1 MLLEPLLQRRIIGIH
16 LFELGREDLHV
27 LQLPAFLPVIDQQ
40 HPCLAIV
47 RMALNDFLQLFLRR
61 FELMFTVQRGGQV
74 VAVIPVVWLKF
85 NGLGQAEQ
93 GEFAL
98 LVMQQPQPQS
108 VLQAENGEQ
117 AFEILASKPH
127 LDMMITDFR
136 LPGGISGVQIAE
148 PAVKLRPEL
157 KVIFISGYAQEIRET
172 DSPITRQA
180 PILDKP
186 FDLDKLQELMQDML
200 S

>member
-1 MLLEPLLQRRIIGIH
+1 MSVDAQDVVLVV
-16 LFELGREDLHV
+16 EDE
-27 LQLPAFLPVIDQQ
+27 PVI
-40 HPCLAIV
+40 
-47 RMALNDFLQLFLRR
+47 
-61 FELMFTVQRGGQV
+61 LMILTDYLSGQ
-74 VAVIPVVWLKF
+74 
-85 NGLGQAEQ
+85 GYR
-93 GEFAL
+93 
-98 LVMQQPQPQS
+98 

-157 KVIFISGYAQEIRET
+157 KVIFISGYPQEIRET
-172 DSPITRQA
+172 DSPITRKA
-180 PILDKP
+180 PILGKP
-186 FDLDKLQELMQDML
+186 FKLELLQELMQDML